1 MVKDQGKEFMEK
13 TKYKYLEKSDQI
25 KKLPQP
31 PLVLPPSEKGE
42 IIELPD
48 PSKVNVNKVDLS
60 EAIYRRVSVRAYSDK
75 PLTLD
80 ELSYVLWS
88 TQGVKEVT
96 TRPATLRTVPSAGAR
111 HCFEPYVLVNN
122 VEGVPEGLYRFLAV
136 EHSLQEVDLSSDI
149 GERIMKACLDQRF
162 MLNAAMA
169 LILTAVR
176 YRMMWRYTERGY
188 RYMHLD
194 AGHVIQ
200 NLYLCAEAID
210 SGVCAIA
217 AFNDDV
223 INDVLGVDGV
233 EQFTVYLGV
242 LGKKR

>member
-1 MVKDQGKEFMEK
+1 MEK
-13 TKYKYLEKSDQI
+13 TKYQYLEQSDQI

-31 PLVLPPSEKGE
+31 PLVLPPFEKGG
-42 IIELPD
+42 IIKLPD
-48 PSKVNVNKVDLS
+48 PRTIKVNSVDLI
-60 EAIYRRVSVRAYSDK
+60 EAINRRVSVRAYSEE
-75 PLTLD
+75 PLTLE

-96 TRPATLRTVPSAGAR
+96 TRPATLRTVPSAGSR

-122 VEGVPEGLYRFLAV
+122 VEGVPRGLYRFLAV
-136 EHSLQEVDLSSDI
+136 EHSLQEVDLSGDI

-162 MLNAAMA
+162 ILNAAMA

-223 INDVLGVDGV
+223 INEALGVDGV

>member
-1 MVKDQGKEFMEK
+1 MRGQGQDFMNK
-13 TKYKYLEKSDQI
+13 TKYENLEKSDQI

-31 PLVLPPSEKGE
+31 PLE
-42 IIELPD
+42 ITAAKERVIHDLPD
-48 PSKVNVNKVDLS
+48 PLKVKVNKVDLS
-60 EAIYRRVSVRAYSDK
+60 DVINNRVSVRAYSDEA
-75 PLTLD
+75 LTLD

-111 HCFEPYVLVNN
+111 HCFETYVLVNR
-122 VEGVPEGLYRFLAV
+122 VDGLKPGLYRFLAIN
-136 EHSLQEVDLSSDI
+136 HKLQEVDLSEDI
-149 GERIMKACLDQRF
+149 AEKVTQGCFNQRF
-162 MLNAAMA
+162 VLNSAIT
-169 LILTAVR
+169 LVLTVDR

-194 AGHVIQ
+194 AGHVMQ

-217 AFNDDV
+217 AFYDDQ
-223 INDVLGVDGV
+223 INETLGLDGVD
-233 EQFTVYLGV
+233 QFTVYVGT